1 MKMKKSAAF
10 PLENQLIKISLNK
23 NAITSK
29 KELVKS

>member
-10 PLENQLIKISLNK
+10 SLEKQLIKISLNK
-23 NAITSK
+23 NAIKSK

>member
-10 PLENQLIKISLNK
+10 QLEKQLIKISLNK
-23 NAITSK
+23 NAIKSK